1 MILAICFVNFYYLK
15 ILKIVFMC
23 IAFHMLSSTA
33 GDYLAPA
40 VSKISESLG
49 LSETLAGVTLVA
61 FGYLIY

>member
-1 MILAICFVNFYYLK
+1 
-15 ILKIVFMC
+15 MC

-49 LSETLAGVTLVA
+49 LSETLAGVTLLA
-61 FGYLIY
+61 LGFFIY